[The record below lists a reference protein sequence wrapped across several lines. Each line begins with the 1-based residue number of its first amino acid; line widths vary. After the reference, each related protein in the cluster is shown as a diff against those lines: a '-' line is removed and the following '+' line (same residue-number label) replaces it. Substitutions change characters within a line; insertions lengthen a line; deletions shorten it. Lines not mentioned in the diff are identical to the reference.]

1 MPHLLLAEDD
11 SAIGKA
17 IKDGLE
23 TAGFKVTWVKNGS
36 EVLPMIEQNSY
47 SLLILDLMLPGLD
60 GLEVCVE
67 IRRHRQA
74 LPILMVTARD
84 AVADRVDGL
93 NSGADDYMT
102 KPFEFPELLARVRAL
117 LRRHHVIKTSVIE
130 IGDLVIDTTQ
140 KTVKRGTREILLT
153 PREFTLLEAL
163 AQNAGA
169 VLSKEEIAMKVWE
182 DEFTSSN
189 TVEVHVK
196 NLRRKLDDEGET
208 KLIHTLHGMGYSL
221 RSL

>member
-23 TAGFKVTWVKNGS
+23 TAGFKVSWVKNGS

-47 SLLILDLMLPGLD
+47 NLLILDLMLPGLD
-60 GLEVCVE
+60 GMEVCVE
-67 IRRHRQA
+67 IRRHRQS

-140 KTVKRGTREILLT
+140 KTVKRGAREILLT

-196 NLRRKLDDEGET
+196 NLRRKLDDEGES

-221 RSL
+221 RNP

>member
-60 GLEVCVE
+60 GMEVCVE

-221 RSL
+221 RNL

>member
-17 IKDGLE
+17 IKDALE
-23 TAGFKVTWVKNGS
+23 TAGFRVSWVKNGS
-36 EVLPMIEQNSY
+36 EVLPMIEQNAY
-47 SLLILDLMLPGLD
+47 NLLILDLMLPGLD
-60 GLEVCVE
+60 GMEVCVE
-67 IRRHRQA
+67 IRRHRQS

-130 IGDLVIDTTQ
+130 VGELVIDTTQ
-140 KTVKRGTREILLT
+140 KTVKRGAREILLT

-169 VLSKEEIAMKVWE
+169 VLSKEEIALKVWE

-196 NLRRKLDDEGET
+196 NLRRKLDDEGES

-221 RSL
+221 RSQ

>member
-36 EVLPMIEQNSY
+36 EVLPMIDQNSY

>member
-1 MPHLLLAEDD
+1 MPQLLLAEDD

-60 GLEVCVE
+60 GMEVCVE

-221 RSL
+221 RNL

>member
-23 TAGFKVTWVKNGS
+23 TAGFKVTWVKDGTA
-36 EVLPMIEQNSY
+36 VLPLIEQAPFN
-47 SLLILDLMLPGLD
+47 LLILDLMLPGLD
-60 GLEVCVE
+60 GMEVCLE
-67 IRRHRQA
+67 IRRHRQS

-102 KPFEFPELLARVRAL
+102 KPFEFPELLARVKAL

-130 IGDLVIDTTQ
+130 VGELVIDTTQ
-140 KTVKRGTREILLT
+140 KTVRRGSRDILLT
-153 PREFTLLEAL
+153 PREFTLLESL

-169 VLSKEEIAMKVWE
+169 VLSKEEIALKVWE

-196 NLRRKLDDEGET
+196 NLRRKLEDEGET

-221 RSL
+221 RNP

>member
-1 MPHLLLAEDD
+1 MPQLLLAEDD

-47 SLLILDLMLPGLD
+47 NLLILDLMLPGLD
-60 GLEVCVE
+60 GMEVCVE

-196 NLRRKLDDEGET
+196 NLRRKLDEEGET

>member
-1 MPHLLLAEDD
+1 MPQLLLAEDD

-47 SLLILDLMLPGLD
+47 NLLILDLMLPGLD
-60 GLEVCVE
+60 GMEVCVE

-221 RSL
+221 RNL